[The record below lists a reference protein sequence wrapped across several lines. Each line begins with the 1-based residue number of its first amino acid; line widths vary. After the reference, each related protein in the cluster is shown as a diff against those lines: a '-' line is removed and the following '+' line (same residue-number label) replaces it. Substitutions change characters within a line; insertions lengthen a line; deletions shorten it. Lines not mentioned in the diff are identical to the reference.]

1 MENTSVKLNN
11 LRQTAMVFALLCV
24 TVATMAVAAPV
35 FAAGN
40 SPAATLPAIVAEAP
54 TVAPQAAIP
63 AAPAPAPAPKKDEE
77 AEIMEKASLKPG
89 DFVWRENAS
98 SIVGAPRLLVSIMD
112 QRAYLYRGDAM
123 VAVTTVS
130 TGRKGHTTPTGTFRI
145 TEKRAV
151 HFSNKYDNAP
161 MPHMQRLTNDGIA
174 LHAGHI
180 PGRPASHGCVRLPA
194 KFAAAL
200 FKVTRVG
207 TPVTIV
213 QGSVSAA

>member
-1 MENTSVKLNN
+1 MENTSAKLNN

-54 TVAPQAAIP
+54 TVAPRAAVP
-63 AAPAPAPAPKKDEE
+63 ATPAPAPAPKKDEE
-77 AEIMEKASLKPG
+77 AEILEKASLKPG
-89 DFVWRENAS
+89 DFAWRENAS
-98 SIVGAPRLLVSIMD
+98 SIVGAPRLLVSITD
-112 QRAYLYRGDAM
+112 QRAYLYRGDAL

-145 TEKRAV
+145 TEKQAV

-174 LHAGHI
+174 LHAGYI

>member
-1 MENTSVKLNN
+1 MEHSSVKLAQ
-11 LRQTAMVFALLCV
+11 LRQTALVFASLCGAV
-24 TVATMAVAAPV
+24 GALAVAAPV
-35 FAAGN
+35 FASDSSIRGEAPN
-40 SPAATLPAIVAEAP
+40 AAPPVVRTAQPIAAPIVAPPKPTEAD
-54 TVAPQAAIP
+54 VLAEAA
-63 AAPAPAPAPKKDEE
+63 
-77 AEIMEKASLKPG
+77 LKPG

-98 SIVGAPRLLVSIMD
+98 AIVGSPKLLVSISE
-112 QRAYLYRGDAM
+112 QRAYLYRGDTI

-130 TGRKGHTTPTGTFRI
+130 TGRRGHATPTGTFTI

-213 QGSVSAA
+213 QGSVNAA